1 MTSIVITEQDNVVAI
16 AREVV
21 VTENVAQM
29 CYDAMLALGH
39 APINVAEAFA
49 TIGDNNIE
57 VLMREYKDENYS

>member
-1 MTSIVITEQDNVVAI
+1 MTTVSIIEQDNVVAI
-16 AREVV
+16 SREVV

-39 APINVAEAFA
+39 SPVNVAEAFA

-57 VLMREYKDENYS
+57 VLMRG